1 MLRSVLSS
9 QGTKVQVEYKMEE
22 RYKKMDVEE
31 AGSHHLTVMAHLSVL
46 LCLLKK
52 KKRQICEV
60 RNVFCICYFG
70 RGVGT
75 LQELLQVV
83 INASTIDK
91 EANDLR
97 VIQRIHQQYLTA
109 D

>member
-75 LQELLQVV
+75 LRELLQVV

>member
-1 MLRSVLSS
+1 MSS

-75 LQELLQVV
+75 LRELLQVV

>member
-22 RYKKMDVEE
+22 RYRKMDVEE

-60 RNVFCICYFG
+60 RSVFCLCYFG

-75 LQELLQVV
+75 LRELLQVV

-91 EANDLR
+91 EADDLR
-97 VIQRIHQQYLTA
+97 VTQRIHQQYLTA